1 VKQKWSGTGQ
11 SVDRRLS
18 DETNFKTEEDNSRK
32 SGVKN
37 NYGLNITAPQV

>member
-1 VKQKWSGTGQ
+1 VELDKVLTDDSP
-11 SVDRRLS
+11 
-18 DETNFKTEEDNSRK
+18 DETNFKTEENNSRK